1 MRKLFTFLF
10 VVTLLT
16 LVSCSQEDNPIMYSR
31 DYIDDGHFFGYNE
44 TGDSIIIEFNFN
56 MNKGRCKIDYIGEY
70 DDADGWHR
78 ICAFGTLPKYNIVQ
92 TSSNIFDITF
102 DLFCGETA
110 TMSVFT
116 TQHGI
121 YVRMV
126 NFNGECKP
134 SSLISG
140 ISCEHLHKNV
150 NQVVG
155 TTLLKEID

>member
-1 MRKLFTFLF
+1 MLVF
-10 VVTLLT
+10 VFIGILT

-44 TGDSIIIEFNFN
+44 TGDSLIIDFEFHTNN
-56 MNKGRCKIDYIGEY
+56 GRCDINYIGEF

-92 TSSNIFDITF
+92 TSTNIFDITF

-116 TQHGI
+116 TQYGI
-121 YVRMV
+121 YVRRV
-126 NFNGECKP
+126 DFNGECKP

-140 ISCEHLHKNV
+140 ISCEHLHDNV
-150 NQVVG
+150 NKVVG
-155 TTLLKEID
+155 TTLIKNRLN